1 MALDLNATMDAF
13 GLRLGTI
20 PGLRVYDYPPDSVA
34 VPAAVVGYPDVVT
47 YDETM
52 ARGTDSCTVTVT
64 VLVGRISDRASRDA
78 LGAYLAGSG
87 VYSVKAAV
95 DGTLAGTV
103 KDARVASAS
112 VMSVTVGGVDYA
124 AAAFSVEVYA

>member
-1 MALDLNATMDAF
+1 MALDLNAVMDAF

-34 VPAAVVGYPDVVT
+34 VPAAVVGYPDTVT

-87 VYSVKAAV
+87 VRSVKAAV

-103 KDARVASAS
+103 KDARVGSAT